1 MVSAYFYD
9 ISSGDYTDAWN
20 LLSPSMQSQGWG
32 GNYSRFVSDFSPLG
46 YHNVAEVSES
56 GDAVTVSYTLH
67 NTDTGSWISK
77 SETLTVDNGLITSST
92 G

>member
-32 GNYSRFVSDFSPLG
+32 GNYTVIPAFQISRT
-46 YHNVAEVSES
+46 YWS
-56 GDAVTVSYTLH
+56 GAGAGAGAFGTAGTVT
-67 NTDTGSWISK
+67 
-77 SETLTVDNGLITSST
+77 
-92 G
+92 